1 MEDPESDMSA
11 RIQEMAPPYLVRGD
25 FVRGEIRGGAAAPE
39 VALAVSAVRAGL
51 PWKELDDLRDALDLP
66 MEKVAAKVGMSRA
79 TLHRRQKAGVLSP
92 DESDKALRLA
102 RILGHAVAVFGDE
115 PRARL
120 WMKAPQLA
128 LGGETPLDY
137 AGTEVGAR
145 EVDHLIGR
153 IDYGVYS

>member
-1 MEDPESDMSA
+1 MPSRYFA
-11 RIQEMAPPYLVRGD
+11 VGG

-39 VALAVSAVRAGL
+39 VARAVGAVRAGL

-79 TLHRRQKAGVLSP
+79 TLHRRQKGGVLSP

-102 RILGHAVAVFGDE
+102 RILGHAVSVFGAE
-115 PRARL
+115 SRARQWL
-120 WMKAPQLA
+120 KAPQVA
-128 LGGETPLDY
+128 LGGETPLDF
-137 AGTEVGAR
+137 ADTEIGAR